1 MIHSVKKLTSS
12 LPICSLAINNNTVYF
27 SSHGL
32 LKSQSL
38 DNQEEFSLVVFE
50 HHNISDIKCVD
61 NNLLVFGGNDLVI
74 ISVNDDVNSRLR
86 ISHSLKH
93 LDDLI
98 LDCMLINNT
107 LVIGHAHNF
116 IDIHHI
122 SSPTNKWE
130 RSYRVQHPSKCV
142 LFSMLI
148 TQQTNNTLQIHSGT
162 AFGEIFVWS
171 LNMINGTLQ
180 PLHTFKDHKGV
191 IFRMSIS
198 SNHSTLASVS
208 DDRSVRLWDLTSH
221 YTQKYIGW
229 GHVTRVWDVVFI
241 GDSDQA
247 FCTASEDATIKVWD
261 CRVTGC
267 LSTLSG
273 HDRDVWRIAL
283 TPGCDFEHMCLVS
296 SGNDG
301 TLKLWPLAHH
311 LIASPHKASDAMT
324 TISVPPSEK
333 LSSTT
338 LERSTPLQVTAALGP
353 ESEPVLSL
361 QPGEVKQGNND
372 DGSILSVPSVLAKKP
387 SSSSTRLKGVCSIHY
402 HPTENAF
409 LLVLVDGGVWLVD
422 GSALTCDGDEVKGA
436 KDRGFYEVMQ
446 LGRSCVSSDVLF
458 GSGFVP
464 WLKRLTVSGA
474 DSSCSCGAAGVL
486 FTMILSHSDSY
497 LTYAGVSSSAL
508 RGAATDSTYPPP
520 MPSTD
525 TSPAYEYTTT
535 DDGLL
540 VVSMMAWKPYR
551 YRAANAWFLS
561 LPAPAILTSYA
572 KGKLQLWTLPLS
584 LGAPTAEEAYASD
597 DEVKLDRQM
606 PLLSLEFSLP
616 KENMATSQRLLPAL
630 PSETEG
636 GIATYT
642 LIVGD
647 SRGNI
652 VVYEFACAKPAST
665 VGICYTI
672 VRQYMLFGVH
682 RPELVSC
689 ITSGGPD
696 SFCTTGHDGYLN
708 IFALRVTYVEG
719 NHGSVIQQRR
729 YTVINQLSC
738 LPIKTPTHV
747 SVVGDGEGT
756 KIYVAGFLGSVFLV
770 YDVLNGYGLFSTEG
784 GHWKRPHH
792 FSLMHCDTRPC
803 PRVLFCCA
811 ASADRPFYSTS
822 LSVVDTDHLVR
833 SPLPPYDH
841 THSKTTSESD
851 YIAIFRRIQR
861 ELAHGSMPYTTPT
874 ALSPSRCHYGTA
886 GFGQTLYCCAYLNSP
901 AMHVDKGRTGI
912 SNVLIGGE
920 DGKLRLY
927 HTKDEVCESEAFRE
941 GHSYIS
947 PSGEGMR
954 YLQEVS
960 MSLNIPI
967 KTVTVVYSS
976 SSAQSPRG
984 LVIAAGGRLTYSV
997 WAFSLADSLNPA
1009 YLASPSDSS
1018 HANIYHPM
1026 NQLLQYTKHGS
1037 IDPKASQDHRILT
1050 SLSTHVDTRSYHL
1063 MSGSTD
1069 VCFEIESYL
1078 ILFGDSRGVIS
1089 VLEYTSTISSE
1100 STLSDT
1106 PVIETSD
1113 VSLLVSSD
1121 KPVINLLEEIK
1132 TIDEVPIICSH
1143 SVRIDSSS
1151 HCCTFLSFAMLAAFG
1166 DTSGTVSVYLICR
1179 QDQSTVCTLLGTYPA
1194 HDQVGANSL
1203 SIQLI
1208 DTRTYDDLVVWQ
1220 YCIVSG
1226 GDDQSLTVCHCTLT
1240 LTATGSFRLHLSDI
1254 ERSLGASGSALKG
1267 VCTVAVDRSPT
1278 LSSPNPIPAGGA
1290 ESAVRWEVYALC
1302 VGYDQRLCLYR
1313 VSTPSLSLFLRVDE
1327 AEQEGTDT
1335 TVNVNVRTCWL
1346 WPSQV
1351 TQYGNYYGHNSD
1363 HLVPATTS
1371 SSLYL
1376 TFIHGCM
1383 VNVADVASLAV
1394 YVHQDAYAAS
1404 EGNTHTLTHTPERT
1418 VTISALVAGQG
1429 VQRINMN
1436 IA

>member
-1 MIHSVKKLTSS
+1 MLHSIDKLSSS
-12 LPICSLAINNNTVYF
+12 LPICSLAINNNTVFF

-38 DNQEEFSLVVFE
+38 DKHEEFSLVVFE

-61 NNLLVFGGNDLVI
+61 NNLLVFGGNDLSIV
-74 ISVNDDVNSRLR
+74 SVNDDINSRLR
-86 ISHSLKH
+86 ISHSLKQ

-98 LDCMLINNT
+98 LDCMLINST
-107 LVIGHAHNF
+107 LIIGHAHNF
-116 IDIHHI
+116 IDIYHVT
-122 SSPTNKWE
+122 PLTNKWE
-130 RSYRVQHPSKCV
+130 RSYRVQHHSKCV

-148 TQQTNNTLQIHSGT
+148 TQQTNNTLQIYSGT

-171 LNMINGTLQ
+171 LDISTGTLQ

-198 SNHSTLASVS
+198 TNHSTLASVS
-208 DDRSVRLWDLTSH
+208 DDRSVRLWNLTSH

-267 LSTLSG
+267 LATLSG

-311 LIASPHKASDAMT
+311 LIASPHEASAAMT
-324 TISVPPSEK
+324 AISVPPSEM

-338 LERSTPLQVTAALGP
+338 LERSTPQQVTTGAVVP
-353 ESEPVLSL
+353 ESEPVSSI
-361 QPGEVKQGNND
+361 QSGEVKQGNND
-372 DGSILSVPSVLAKKP
+372 HGSIPSEPTVAAKKL
-387 SSSSTRLKGVCSIHY
+387 SSSTRLKGVCSIHY
-402 HPTENAF
+402 HPTENTF
-409 LLVLVDGGVWLVD
+409 LLVLVGGGVWLVD
-422 GSALTCDGDEVKGA
+422 GSALTGTADQA
-436 KDRGFYEVMQ
+436 MSANDRGFYEVMQ

-458 GSGFVP
+458 GAGVVP

-508 RGAATDSTYPPP
+508 SHAVTDSTYSHP
-520 MPSTD
+520 MPPTD
-525 TSPAYEYTTT
+525 TTQAYAHTAT
-535 DDGLL
+535 DDGLFA
-540 VVSMMAWKPYR
+540 VSMVAWKPYR
-551 YRAANAWFLS
+551 YRAANVWFLS
-561 LPAPAILTSYA
+561 LLSAPAILTSYA

-584 LGAPTAEEAYASD
+584 LAATTAEAYASG
-597 DEVKLDRQM
+597 DEVKLDRRVPQ
-606 PLLSLEFSLP
+606 LSLEFLLP
-616 KENMATSQRLLPAL
+616 KENMATSQLLLP
-630 PSETEG
+630 PSHSETEG
-636 GIATYT
+636 GAATYT

-647 SRGNI
+647 SRGDI
-652 VVYEFACAKPAST
+652 VVYEFGCATPDTT
-665 VGICYTI
+665 VGIYYTI
-672 VRQYMLFGVH
+672 LRRYMLFGVH

-689 ITSGGPD
+689 ITPCGLD
-696 SFCTTGHDGYLN
+696 SFCTSGHDGYLN
-708 IFALRVTYVEG
+708 IFALRTTYVEA

-747 SVVGDGEGT
+747 SVVGEGDVT

-770 YDVLNGYGLFSTEG
+770 YDVLNGYGLFLTEG

-792 FSLMHCDTRPC
+792 FTLMHYDTRPC

-811 ASADRPFYSTS
+811 ASADKPSCSTC
-822 LSVVDTDHLVR
+822 LSVVDTDDLVR
-833 SPLPPYDH
+833 SPLPPYNH
-841 THSKTTSESD
+841 THLQATSEID
-851 YIAIFRRIQR
+851 YIAILRRIQR
-861 ELAHGSMPYTTPT
+861 EIAEGSETYTSPT
-874 ALSPSRCHYGTA
+874 AALSPSLCHYGTT
-886 GFGQTLYCCAYLNSP
+886 GFGQTLYCCTYLNFP
-901 AMHVDKGRTGI
+901 AVHAVGGRVDI

-927 HTKDEVCESEAFRE
+927 HTTDEVCGSEAFAE
-941 GHSYIS
+941 GRSSIS
-947 PSGEGMR
+947 STGEGMR

-967 KTVTVVYSS
+967 KTVTVVYSN
-976 SSAQSPRG
+976 SSAHSSRG
-984 LVIAAGGRLTYSV
+984 LVIAAGGRLTYSM

-1018 HANIYHPM
+1018 HTNIYHPM
-1026 NQLLQYTKHGS
+1026 NQLLQFIAHGS

-1050 SLSTHVDTRSYHL
+1050 SLCAHVDNKTYHL
-1063 MSGSTD
+1063 KNGSTD

-1089 VLEYTSTISSE
+1089 VLEYTCTIASE
-1100 STLSDT
+1100 SAVRDT
-1106 PVIETSD
+1106 STIETSD
-1113 VSLLVSSD
+1113 LSLLVSSD
-1121 KPVINLLEEIK
+1121 KPAINLLEEIK
-1132 TIDEVPIICSH
+1132 TMDELPIICSN
-1143 SVRIDSSS
+1143 SVRIDCSS
-1151 HCCTFLSFAMLAAFG
+1151 HCCAFPSFAMLAAFG
-1166 DTSGTVSVYLICR
+1166 DTSGTVSIYLICR

-1203 SIQLI
+1203 SIQPI
-1208 DTRTYDDLVVWQ
+1208 GTRTYDDRVVWQ

-1240 LTATGSFRLHLSDI
+1240 LTSTSSFRLVFSDI

-1267 VCTVAVDRSPT
+1267 VCTVAFDRSPT
-1278 LSSPNPIPAGGA
+1278 LFNTLSAGGA
-1290 ESAVRWEVYALC
+1290 TTESAVMREVYALC

-1313 VSTPSLSLFLRVDE
+1313 VSAPSLLPPLWVVDARE
-1327 AEQEGTDT
+1327 EGTDAS
-1335 TVNVNVRTCWL
+1335 VDVNVRTCWL

-1351 TQYGNYYGHNSD
+1351 TQYANYHGHNSD
-1363 HLVPATTS
+1363 HLVPAITS
-1371 SSLYL
+1371 SSVYL
-1376 TFIHGCM
+1376 TFILGCM

-1394 YVHQDAYAAS
+1394 YVRQDTYTVN
-1404 EGNTHTLTHTPERT
+1404 EGNTHTHAHA

-1429 VQRINMN
+1429 VQRINMST
-1436 IA
+1436 A

>member
-1 MIHSVKKLTSS
+1 MLHSVQKLTSS
-12 LPICSLAINNNTVYF
+12 LPICSLATNNNTVFY

-38 DNQEEFSLVVFE
+38 DTHEELSLVVFE

-61 NNLLVFGGNDLVI
+61 SNLLVFGGNDLAIV
-74 ISVNDDVNSRLR
+74 SVNDDIFSRLQ
-86 ISHSLKH
+86 ISHSLKQ

-98 LDCMLINNT
+98 LDCILINNT
-107 LVIGHAHNF
+107 LIIGHAHNF
-116 IDIHHI
+116 IDVYHT

-130 RSYRVQHPSKCV
+130 RSNRIQHPSKCV

-148 TQQTNNTLQIHSGT
+148 TQQTNNTLQIYSGT
-162 AFGEIFVWS
+162 AFGEIFIWS
-171 LNMINGTLQ
+171 LDISNGTFQ
-180 PLHTFKDHKGV
+180 SLHTFKDHKGV

-198 SNHSTLASVS
+198 TNHSTLASVS
-208 DDRSVRLWDLTSH
+208 DDRSVRLWNLTSH

-241 GDSDQA
+241 GHSDQA

-267 LSTLSG
+267 LATLSG

-283 TPGCDFEHMCLVS
+283 TPGFDFEYMCLVS

-311 LIASPHKASDAMT
+311 LIASPHEESAAMT
-324 TISVPPSEK
+324 AISVPPSEM

-338 LERSTPLQVTAALGP
+338 LGRSTPQQVTTGAVLP
-353 ESEPVLSL
+353 KSEPVSSI
-361 QPGEVKQGNND
+361 QSGEGKLRGNKD
-372 DGSILSVPSVLAKKP
+372 DGSISEAIVAAKKA
-387 SSSSTRLKGVCSIHY
+387 SSASTRLKGVCSIHY

-409 LLVLVDGGVWLVD
+409 ILVLVDGGVWLVD
-422 GSALTCDGDEVKGA
+422 GSALTGDADEAMGA
-436 KDRGFYEVMQ
+436 KDRGFYEIMQ
-446 LGRSCVSSDVLF
+446 LGRSCVTSDVLF
-458 GSGFVP
+458 NDGFVP
-464 WLKRLTVSGA
+464 WLKGLDSSGA
-474 DSSCSCGAAGVL
+474 DSSCSGGAAGVL

-497 LTYAGVSSSAL
+497 LTYAEVSSFAL
-508 RGAATDSTYPPP
+508 CLAASDSTCPPS
-520 MPSTD
+520 MPPAD
-525 TSPAYEYTTT
+525 TTQACVYTTT
-535 DDGLL
+535 DDGLF
-540 VVSMMAWKPYR
+540 VVSMVAWKPYR
-551 YRAANAWFLS
+551 YRAANAWFLPPLS
-561 LPAPAILTSYA
+561 APSILTSYA
-572 KGKLQLWTLPLS
+572 KGKLQLWTLPIS
-584 LGAPTAEEAYASD
+584 PAAATAEEPYALG
-597 DEVKLDRQM
+597 DEAKLTRWVPQ
-606 PLLSLEFSLP
+606 LSLEFLLP
-616 KENMATSQRLLPAL
+616 KENMATSQLLLPA
-630 PSETEG
+630 SHGTVEG
-636 GIATYT
+636 GVATYT

-652 VVYEFACAKPAST
+652 VVYELTCATPAAT
-665 VGICYTI
+665 TGITYTI
-672 VRQYMLFGVH
+672 LYQYMLFGVH

-689 ITSGGPD
+689 ITSGGPN

-708 IFALRVTYVEG
+708 IFALGTTYVEADD
-719 NHGSVIQQRR
+719 GSVIQQQR
-729 YTVINQLSC
+729 YKVINQLSC

-747 SVVGDGEGT
+747 SVVGEGEGT

-792 FSLMHCDTRPC
+792 FTLMHGGTRPC

-811 ASADRPFYSTS
+811 ASADRPSYSTC

-833 SPLPPYDH
+833 SRRLPYDH
-841 THSKTTSESD
+841 AHLKATSETD
-851 YIAIFRRIQR
+851 YIAILRRIQR
-861 ELAHGSMPYTTPT
+861 EVAGGSEPYSSPTT
-874 ALSPSRCHYGTA
+874 ALSPLRCHYGTA
-886 GFGQTLYCCAYLNSP
+886 GFGQTLYRCAYLNFP
-901 AMHVDKGRTGI
+901 AVHAVGGRVDI

-927 HTKDEVCESEAFRE
+927 HTKDEVSGGEAFTE
-941 GHSYIS
+941 GQTYIS
-947 PSGEGMR
+947 STGEGMR

-976 SSAQSPRG
+976 SSTHSHRG
-984 LVIAAGGRLTYSV
+984 LVIAAGGRLTYTV

-1009 YLASPSDSS
+1009 CLASALDLSRT
-1018 HANIYHPM
+1018 NIYHSM
-1026 NQLLQYTKHGS
+1026 NQLLQYTVHGS

-1050 SLSTHVDTRSYHL
+1050 SLSAHVDTTAYHL
-1063 MSGSTD
+1063 KNGSTD
-1069 VCFEIESYL
+1069 VCFEVESYL

-1089 VLEYTSTISSE
+1089 VLEYTCIIATSSPV
-1100 STLSDT
+1100 SDT
-1106 PVIETSD
+1106 SVIETND
-1113 VSLLVSSD
+1113 LSLLVSSD
-1121 KPVINLLEEIK
+1121 RPVVNLLEEVK
-1132 TIDEVPIICSH
+1132 TIDEVPVICSH
-1143 SVRIDSSS
+1143 SIRID
-1151 HCCTFLSFAMLAAFG
+1151 CPTLFLAFPSFSMLTAFG

-1179 QDQSTVCTLLGTYPA
+1179 HDQSTVCTFLGTYPA

-1208 DTRTYDDLVVWQ
+1208 GTRVYDSAVVWQ

-1240 LTATGSFRLHLSDI
+1240 LTAIGLFRLHLSDI
-1254 ERSLGASGSALKG
+1254 ERSIGASGSALKG
-1267 VCTVAVDRSPT
+1267 VCTVAIDRSPT
-1278 LSSPNPIPAGGA
+1278 LSSTVPVDGA
-1290 ESAVRWEVYALC
+1290 ELAVGREVYALC

-1313 VSTPSLSLFLRVDE
+1313 VSAPSLLPFLRADDAVE
-1327 AEQEGTDT
+1327 ESTHVG
-1335 TVNVNVRTCWL
+1335 VRTCWL

>member
-1 MIHSVKKLTSS
+1 MLHSVQKLTSS
-12 LPICSLAINNNTVYF
+12 LPICSLAINNDTVFF

-38 DNQEEFSLVVFE
+38 DKQEEFNLVVFE
-50 HHNISDIKCVD
+50 HHNISDIKYVD
-61 NNLLVFGGNDLVI
+61 SNLLVFGGNDFAIV
-74 ISVNDDVNSRLR
+74 SVNDDVNSRLR
-86 ISHSLKH
+86 ISHSLKQ

-98 LDCMLINNT
+98 LDCLLINNT

-116 IDIHHI
+116 IDVYHI
-122 SSPTNKWE
+122 SSLTNKWE
-130 RSYRVQHPSKCV
+130 RSYRIQHHSKCV

-148 TQQTNNTLQIHSGT
+148 TQQTNNTLQIYSGT
-162 AFGEIFVWS
+162 AFAEIFVWS
-171 LNMINGTLQ
+171 LDMINGTLQ
-180 PLHTFKDHKGV
+180 SLHTFKDHKGV

-208 DDRSVRLWDLTSH
+208 DDRSVRLWDLKS
-221 YTQKYIGW
+221 YTQKYVGW

-267 LSTLSG
+267 LATFSG

-311 LIASPHKASDAMT
+311 LIASPHEASAAMA
-324 TISVPPSEK
+324 TISVP
-333 LSSTT
+333 SSHKTST
-338 LERSTPLQVTAALGP
+338 APLEPSTPQVATALQLEP
-353 ESEPVLSL
+353 EPVSSI
-361 QPGEVKQGNND
+361 QSGEGKQGNND
-372 DGSILSVPSVLAKKP
+372 DGSIKSVPSVASKNS

-402 HPTENAF
+402 HPTENVF
-409 LLVLVDGGVWLVD
+409 ILVLVDGGVWLVE
-422 GSALTCDGDEVKGA
+422 GSALKYADEVKDVKG
-436 KDRGFYEVMQ
+436 RGFYEVMQ

-458 GSGFVP
+458 CAGFVP
-464 WLKRLTVSGA
+464 WLQRLTVSGA
-474 DSSCSCGAAGVL
+474 DSSCSDGAEILL

-497 LTYAGVSSSAL
+497 LTYTEVSSST
-508 RGAATDSTYPPP
+508 RRHAATESTRPPP
-520 MPSTD
+520 MPPVDTTQAYAYST
-525 TSPAYEYTTT
+525 TN
-535 DDGLL
+535 DGLFA
-540 VVSMMAWKPYR
+540 VSMVAWKPYR

-561 LPAPAILTSYA
+561 LLSAPSILTSYA
-572 KGKLQLWTLPLS
+572 KGKLQLWTLPIS
-584 LGAPTAEEAYASD
+584 PAATTAAEGASGEEIM
-597 DEVKLDRQM
+597 LDRRVPQ
-606 PLLSLEFSLP
+606 LSLEFSLP
-616 KENMATSQRLLPAL
+616 KENMATSQLLVPAS
-630 PSETEG
+630 PSETESVA
-636 GIATYT
+636 ATYT

-652 VVYEFACAKPAST
+652 VVYEFACATPAST
-665 VGICYTI
+665 VGIYYTI
-672 VRQYMLFGVH
+672 VCQYMLFGVH

-689 ITSGGPD
+689 ITACGPD

-708 IFALRVTYVEG
+708 IFALRTTYVEVDYR
-719 NHGSVIQQRR
+719 SVRQQRR

-738 LPIKTPTHV
+738 LPVKTPTHV
-747 SVVGDGEGT
+747 SVVGEGEGT

-770 YDVLNGYGLFSTEG
+770 YDVLNGYGLFATEG

-811 ASADRPFYSTS
+811 ASADKPSCSTC

-833 SPLPPYDH
+833 SSLLPYDH
-841 THSKTTSESD
+841 THSKAMSETD
-851 YIAIFRRIQR
+851 YISILRRIQR
-861 ELAHGSMPYTTPT
+861 EVAEGSRPSTSPT
-874 ALSPSRCHYGTA
+874 VDLSPSRCHYGTA
-886 GFGQTLYCCAYLNSP
+886 GFGQTLYCCAYLNFS
-901 AMHVDKGRTGI
+901 AVHSNEGRLGL

-920 DGKLRLY
+920 DGRLRLY
-927 HTKDEVCESEAFRE
+927 HTTDEVCESEAFRE

-947 PSGEGMR
+947 STGEGMR

-967 KTVTVVYSS
+967 KTVSVVYSS
-976 SSAQSPRG
+976 SSAHASRG

-997 WAFSLADSLNPA
+997 WAFCLADSLNLA
-1009 YLASPSDSS
+1009 YIASPSDLSYT
-1018 HANIYHPM
+1018 NIYHPM
-1026 NQLLQYTKHGS
+1026 NQLLQYTIHGG

-1050 SLSTHVDTRSYHL
+1050 SLSAHVDTRSYHL
-1063 MSGSTD
+1063 KSGSTD
-1069 VCFEIESYL
+1069 VCFEVESYL

-1089 VLEYTSTISSE
+1089 VLENTCTIASE
-1100 STLSDT
+1100 SAVSDT
-1106 PVIETSD
+1106 LAIEASD
-1113 VSLLVSSD
+1113 LSLLVSSD
-1121 KPVINLLEEIK
+1121 KPVIKLLEEIK

-1143 SVRIDSSS
+1143 SVRIDCFS
-1151 HCCTFLSFAMLAAFG
+1151 HCCFFPSFAMLTVFG
-1166 DTSGTVSVYLICR
+1166 DTSGTVSIYVISR
-1179 QDQSTVCTLLGTYPA
+1179 QDHQPTSTACTLLGAYPA

-1208 DTRTYDDLVVWQ
+1208 ATRLYDARVVWQ

-1226 GDDQSLTVCHCTLT
+1226 GDDQSVTVCHCTLA
-1240 LTATGSFRLHLSDI
+1240 LTATGSFRLHVSDI

-1278 LSSPNPIPAGGA
+1278 LSSPAPAGGA
-1290 ESAVRWEVYALC
+1290 ELAVEREVYALC

-1313 VSTPSLSLFLRVDE
+1313 VSTPSLLPLLGVGDAGE
-1327 AEQEGTDT
+1327 EGTDAS
-1335 TVNVNVRTCWL
+1335 VDINVRTCWL

-1351 TQYGNYYGHNSD
+1351 TQYAYYYGHNSD
-1363 HLVPATTS
+1363 HLVPAIPS
-1371 SSLYL
+1371 SSVYL

-1394 YVHQDAYAAS
+1394 YVRQNAYLVS
-1404 EGNTHTLTHTPERT
+1404 DGNTHTHEHT